1 MTRDD
6 ISFLVS
12 PADRSPLS
20 YQSDDAL
27 IDQSGHLF
35 SVVNGI
41 PRFVEAKN
49 YASSF
54 GLQWNLFCRTQI
66 DKYSGTT
73 ITRDRFL
80 ASTRWDFG
88 ALRGQRVLEVGS
100 GAGRF
105 TQIVLDAGADVFS
118 VDYSNAVDANL
129 KNNGPHPHLHLYQAD
144 IYALP
149 FKEEYFDKV
158 FCLGVL
164 QHTPNVKKA
173 FLSMIPF
180 LKRGGEIAIDVYR
193 KNRFTFLF
201 PSYYWYRPVTKRMNK
216 EALLKTIRAL
226 VPWLLPV
233 SSALLRLPR
242 GGELLSRVIPIANYS
257 RVFPQFS
264 REQILEWAVMD
275 TFDNLAP
282 TYDQP
287 QTLESV
293 RSWFEEAGLEILY
306 CGPGGVGYVGVG
318 RKT

>member
-12 PADRSPLS
+12 PVDRSPLS
-20 YQSDDAL
+20 FQSDDTL
-27 IDQSGHLF
+27 IDQSGRLF

-41 PRFVEAKN
+41 PRFVEEKN

-66 DKYSGTT
+66 DKYNGTT

-80 ASTRWDFG
+80 ASTHWDLG

-118 VDYSNAVDANL
+118 VDYSNAVEANL
-129 KNNGPHPHLHLYQAD
+129 KNNGPHPHLHLCQAD

-164 QHTPNVKKA
+164 QHTPDVKKA

-201 PSYYWYRPVTKRMNK
+201 SSYYWYRPITKRMNK
-216 EALLKTIRAL
+216 EVLLKTIRAL

-233 SSALLRLPR
+233 SSALLCLPR
-242 GGELLSRVIPIANYS
+242 GGRLLSRLIPVANYS
-257 RVFPQFS
+257 QTFPEFS
-264 REQILEWAVMD
+264 REQLLEWSVMD

-282 TYDQP
+282 AYDQP

-306 CGPGGVGYVGVG
+306 CGPGGVGSVGIG
-318 RKT
+318 RKP